1 MIWHGLLGRKIA
13 EYRNP
18 SNILYKS
25 LPSYFVEFFWKAALL
40 ILAFKRDIYKH
51 DSSREESLSSLPEV
65 EWAVAESQRGMAQDE
80 VKLVCRRATHWTTG
94 IFLRGRI
101 EFFTGGWVSR
111 CWVPKSEDAENEKN
125 NYNKNESN
133 RKGKY
138 KHFVWCNLMSKKVFS
153 FFSKDLQR
161 QS

>member
-25 LPSYFVEFFWKAALL
+25 LPSYFVEFFWKAGLL
-40 ILAFKRDIYKH
+40 ILAFKRDIYKY

-65 EWAVAESQRGMAQDE
+65 EWAVAESQRGMTQDE
-80 VKLVCRRATHWTTG
+80 VKLVCQSAMPWKTG
-94 IFLRGRI
+94 IFLRGRV
-101 EFFTGGWVSR
+101 ELFTGGWVNC
-111 CWVPKSEDAENEKN
+111 CWVPERDDAENQKS
-125 NYNKNESN
+125 NYKTDEWN

-138 KHFVWCNLMSKKVFS
+138 KLFVWCNLVYIYKS
-153 FFSKDLQR
+153 FFILW
-161 QS
+161 

>member
-1 MIWHGLLGRKIA
+1 MILLERKGWA
-13 EYRNP
+13 LYRRLSELLLSPKEGWRRMKWN
-18 SNILYKS
+18 LYAKVQC
-25 LPSYFVEFFWKAALL
+25 PE
-40 ILAFKRDIYKH
+40 KRV
-51 DSSREESLSSLPEV
+51 SSWEEGLSSLPED
-65 EWAVAESQRGMAQDE
+65 EWTFAESQTGMTQDE